1 MEGMSIAVVSWC
13 FSVQPSLHHPICC
26 SLLFCEQRVV
36 DLRNIVPARLWNM
49 DETGRDGRTYRM
61 RVIVPRGKKGG
72 AACLA
77 MEGHRDHYT
86 LICTICADGS
96 HAPVVWLIAGA
107 EGSQPTLQTRAR
119 LLEGS
124 TPGAVV
130 YATGMQTRPV
140 LARVFLRSAD
150 CIHVSLL
157 PCLATGWI
165 TIKVFGRYVKWLYDK
180 WNPKPTAERPYMLL
194 VDSHASRNCPTILQW
209 LHDHHVIL
217 YVFIPNS
224 TSVAQPLDATPFSI
238 LKVLCVLLSFL
249 FCGGFS
255 VSFLHDGSE
264 RWAQM

>member
-1 MEGMSIAVVSWC
+1 MEGTSIASCHGASQHV
-13 FSVQPSLHHPICC
+13 PSDL
-26 SLLFCEQRVV
+26 LLFTLCEQRVV

-107 EGSQPTLQTRAR
+107 EGSQPTLRTRAR

-130 YATGMQTRPV
+130 YATGTQTRPV
-140 LARVFLRSAD
+140 LARVLFCAVLIVFMFR
-150 CIHVSLL
+150 C
-157 PCLATGWI
+157 CLA
-165 TIKVFGRYVKWLYDK
+165 
-180 WNPKPTAERPYMLL
+180 
-194 VDSHASRNCPTILQW
+194 
-209 LHDHHVIL
+209 
-217 YVFIPNS
+217 
-224 TSVAQPLDATPFSI
+224 
-238 LKVLCVLLSFL
+238 
-249 FCGGFS
+249 
-255 VSFLHDGSE
+255 
-264 RWAQM
+264 